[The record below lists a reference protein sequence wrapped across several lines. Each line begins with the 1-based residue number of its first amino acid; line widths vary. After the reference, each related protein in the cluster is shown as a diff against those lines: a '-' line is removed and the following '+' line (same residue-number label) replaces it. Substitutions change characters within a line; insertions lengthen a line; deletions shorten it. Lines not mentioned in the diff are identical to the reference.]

1 MERGMRI
8 EDTIERSVVGIA
20 EKHGWESRKLG
31 WIGRKGAPDRI
42 FMRKGRAVFIEF
54 KDPEGELAEIQ
65 AREIKRMRS
74 AGLEVWIVDNIRGGL
89 TILGVPH

>member
-1 MERGMRI
+1 
-8 EDTIERSVVGIA
+8 
-20 EKHGWESRKLG
+20 
-31 WIGRKGAPDRI
+31 
-42 FMRKGRAVFIEF
+42 MRKGRAVFIEF